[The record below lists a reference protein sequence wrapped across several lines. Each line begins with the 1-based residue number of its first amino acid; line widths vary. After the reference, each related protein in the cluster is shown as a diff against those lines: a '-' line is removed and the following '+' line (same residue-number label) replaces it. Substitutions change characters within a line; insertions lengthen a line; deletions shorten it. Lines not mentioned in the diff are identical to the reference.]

1 MNGYCGEQHLITTG
15 DSRHRRRE
23 DEPSSSSQLQL
34 VANIVAKTNKRFH
47 FFPLPDFTDY
57 SESRSSRT
65 KHIFVQRSLWNSF
78 CWNLL
83 IAVCGRAGATVVD
96 RNFKHD
102 ALSGAVK
109 QERPTRFSVAER
121 SERSRLFGVWRCQR
135 RGAGRTG
142 RPEPRRPRQDCSLA
156 LLHGV
161 RQVRS
166 PRPQTLVGTPLTSC
180 HVRSLTFISANEALT
195 SLIFRHTLSNLCCF
209 QSAICFYFKYTLIR
223 FICKVHQH
231 ECFDLNFP
239 GAY

>member
-34 VANIVAKTNKRFH
+34 VANIVAKTNERFH
-47 FFPLPDFTDY
+47 FFTPPTLRTY

-83 IAVCGRAGATVVD
+83 IAVCGRTGPTIVD

-109 QERPTRFSVAER
+109 QARPTRFSVAAQ
-121 SERSRLFGVWRCQR
+121 SERSRLFGVWRCLTVSAER
-135 RGAGRTG
+135 SRADRSTWAPAAPAGLQLG
-142 RPEPRRPRQDCSLA
+142 PPA
-156 LLHGV
+156 
-161 RQVRS
+161 RS
-166 PRPQTLVGTPLTSC
+166 PTGKEPSPADTCWHTHDILSC
-180 HVRSLTFISANEALT
+180 KRFVLWLLLAPTKRW
-195 SLIFRHTLSNLCCF
+195 RH
-209 QSAICFYFKYTLIR
+209 
-223 FICKVHQH
+223 
-231 ECFDLNFP
+231 
-239 GAY
+239 